1 MLQPY
6 ADMYARP
13 SVIAP
18 AVIGIVV
25 SCRVRNHNGPAIG
38 SPVMAAVVTAVTPVR
53 RHHYRTMIVMNP
65 IGRTYI
71 YTTGRRF
78 SMAMGR
84 NGRHPSP
91 YRPARMGRRH
101 VHPVT
106 DRRVHTMGGGHVD
119 SMA

>member
-1 MLQPY
+1 MLQSY

-38 SPVMAAVVTAVTPVR
+38 PPVMAAVVAAVTPAG
-53 RHHYRTMIVMNP
+53 RHDRTMIVMDP
-65 IGRTYI
+65 IGWPHV
-71 YTTGRRF
+71 YTTRRR
-78 SMAMGR
+78 SNMAMWR
-84 NGRHPSP
+84 NGRHPSS
-91 YRPARMGRRH
+91 YIPAGMGRRH

-106 DRRVHTMGGGHVD
+106 DRRVHPMGGGHVD